1 MRNVESVAGLS
12 ARLAQRGEEFR
23 IAFWLGAATQLQGFW
38 LQPWGSIKGFQL
50 KTFRLALSFLR
61 LTHSRLTY
69 VSDLPGKFAALT
81 KTPGSL
87 ITATVA
93 SSVEGGGSFIEHS
106 VLPGEVW
113 IAVCLFLSTL
123 SVIVISVERERRRL
137 KPRDYVL
144 GTVLLLSWD
153 PCTISACSA
162 RMPNGSIHPSVV
174 TFIFIIC

>member
-1 MRNVESVAGLS
+1 MS
-12 ARLAQRGEEFR
+12 ARLAQRGEEIR

-38 LQPWGSIKGFQL
+38 LPLGFIKGFQL